1 MHTPTPR
8 RAFTLVELM
17 VVIGIVATLMVLL
30 LPAVNSAVESGR
42 RTQCVAN
49 QTKLASAMAMYD
61 SRNNFLPGVRNKL
74 LIKSAG
80 SMPRCSLSHNGV
92 ALAAGARPIGM
103 STPGWFIMLLPMLE
117 RQDLFDGVIGGQIW
131 MAHGNAGTSNT
142 GPSGLANNL
151 AMCPSAGSWHS
162 IARIWNNLFYRA
174 NGAGMASTPFKVDD
188 GAIGDN
194 ANGIYATMADI
205 AAGDGSANTL
215 LITEQ
220 DAATWYPY
228 VIYHNPDSTH
238 PCFFSTV
245 GGDNG
250 GYQVFPEPGG
260 GHLFGFSGTPTAT
273 TRIINGG
280 GWFPSS
286 VHPGGAVAAF
296 ADGSTRFLRQ
306 DLQPHVYGHLVTRR
320 SVWNGTTYSTNS
332 PLANGFLQCS
342 PAPKPYT
349 LKAED
354 Y

>member
-74 LIKSAG
+74 LITNT
-80 SMPRCSLSHNGV
+80 PLGV
-92 ALAAGARPIGM
+92 PPPGM
-103 STPGWFIMLLPMLE
+103 CTPGWFIMLLPLLE
-117 RQDLFDGVIGGQIW
+117 RQDLFDAVVAGKINFYFP
-131 MAHGNAGTSNT
+131 NAG
-142 GPSGLANNL
+142 NNPL
-151 AMCPSAGSWHS
+151 TTHLKGMALELTTCPSMGDWGT
-162 IARIWNNLFYRA
+162 IARVWRNMHYRA

-188 GAIGDN
+188 GALGDN

-215 LITEQ
+215 LITEGYNQ
-220 DAATWYPY
+220 PWYPQL
-228 VIYHNPDSTH
+228 VAEANAGTPGALL
-238 PCFFSTV
+238 F
-245 GGDNG
+245 G
-250 GYQVFPEPGG
+250 GYWFVPVNEAGG
-260 GHLFGFSGTPTAT
+260 EQLFGLCGTPTAT

-280 GWFPSS
+280 GYDGWRHWFPAS

-296 ADGSTRFLRQ
+296 ADGSTRILRQ
-306 DLQPHVYGHLVTRR
+306 ELQPHVYGHLVTQR

-332 PLANGFLQCS
+332 PLANRFLQCS
-342 PAPKPYT
+342 PATKPYT

>member
-1 MHTPTPR
+1 
-8 RAFTLVELM
+8 
-17 VVIGIVATLMVLL
+17 
-30 LPAVNSAVESGR
+30 
-42 RTQCVAN
+42 
-49 QTKLASAMAMYD
+49 
-61 SRNNFLPGVRNKL
+61 
-74 LIKSAG
+74 
-80 SMPRCSLSHNGV
+80 
-92 ALAAGARPIGM
+92 
-103 STPGWFIMLLPMLE
+103 
-117 RQDLFDGVIGGQIW
+117 
-131 MAHGNAGTSNT
+131 
-142 GPSGLANNL
+142 
-151 AMCPSAGSWHS
+151 
-162 IARIWNNLFYRA
+162 
-174 NGAGMASTPFKVDD
+174 MASTPFKVDD

-215 LITEQ
+215 LITEGYNQ
-220 DAATWYPY
+220 PWYPQLVAEANAGTPGALLFGSY
-228 VIYHNPDSTH
+228 WFVPVNEA
-238 PCFFSTV
+238 
-245 GGDNG
+245 GGE
-250 GYQVFPEPGG
+250 Q
-260 GHLFGFSGTPTAT
+260 LFGFSGTPTAT